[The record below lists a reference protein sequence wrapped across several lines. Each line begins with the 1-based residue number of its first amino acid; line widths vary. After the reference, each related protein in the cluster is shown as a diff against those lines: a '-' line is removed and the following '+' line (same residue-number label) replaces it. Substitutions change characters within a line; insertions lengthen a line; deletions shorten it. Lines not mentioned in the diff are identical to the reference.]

1 MISEPQKGLF
11 LPQMKKIFTN
21 LITQTLLQSKH
32 AEISAKHDQESMKL
46 WWIVCRP
53 NATNFSRFRFILE
66 VVQTWLT
73 K

>member
-46 WWIVCRP
+46 W
-53 NATNFSRFRFILE
+53 
-66 VVQTWLT
+66 
-73 K
+73 